1 MGAAPDEID
10 DEIRTAEVIGSLSL
24 ATDLAMGFPFEH
36 GLHSTLLADRIAARL
51 DLDATTRRD
60 IFFGCLLFYAGC
72 TTDAEIAAQ
81 KFRPGALL
89 EHFTPVVF
97 GSPPETAR
105 GIIRALGNP
114 SRGAVGQLVGGVA
127 RLPGAARGHRVH
139 ITSMCEVAEMLAER
153 LAVPSGVPPLF
164 RDFTARWDGRGES
177 HLAGGELP
185 VPLRV
190 IHVARDVAFQRV
202 VGGPDHALDVVGQ
215 RAGKA
220 FDPDVVATL
229 SSDLLGPEPEGS
241 VWHETLA
248 IEPAPQLVLR
258 GPEID
263 RALEAIGAFAD
274 LISPCFTS
282 HCLTVAA
289 LASQAAADRGLPADQ
304 VAAVHRAGLLHD
316 VGRVAVGT
324 DVWIKPGPLTADE
337 WEHVRL
343 HAHHTE
349 RVLAP
354 SPRLATLGVVAGAH
368 HERLDGSGYHRGS
381 TAQSLGAA
389 ARLVAGADAYRTAVE
404 PRPHRAARSPA
415 EAAAHV
421 AELARN
427 GLLDAGSVGAV
438 LDAAGQA
445 VPHIAGP
452 AGLTDRETEV
462 VVLVAQGLATKQ
474 IAHRLGISA
483 KTADRHIQNSYAKM
497 GVSTR
502 ASATLFAMQHGLD
515 AWGGLPMSLSSRRS

>member
-1 MGAAPDEID
+1 M
-10 DEIRTAEVIGSLSL
+10 IGSLSL

-36 GLHSTLLADRIAARL
+36 GLHSTLLADRIATRL
-51 DLDATTRRD
+51 DLDAETRRTV
-60 IFFGCLLFYAGC
+60 FFGCLLFYAGC

-114 SRGAVGQLVGGVA
+114 SRGTVGRLAGGVA
-127 RLPGAARGHRVH
+127 RLPGAARGHRAH

-177 HLAGGELP
+177 QLAGRELP
-185 VPLRV
+185 IPLRV
-190 IHVARDVAFQRV
+190 VHVARDVAFQREL
-202 VGGPDHALDVVGQ
+202 GGPDYALDVVRQ

-220 FDPDVVATL
+220 FDPDVVATV
-229 SSDLLGPEPEGS
+229 SPELLGPEPEGS

-248 IEPAPQLVLR
+248 LEPAPQLVLR

-263 RALEAIGAFAD
+263 HALEAVGAFAD
-274 LISPCFTS
+274 LISACFTS
-282 HCLTVAA
+282 HSATVAA
-289 LASQAAADRGLPADQ
+289 LASQAATARGLPASK
-304 VAAVHRAGLLHD
+304 VANVYRAGLLHD
-316 VGRVAVGT
+316 LGRVAVAT
-324 DVWIKPGPLTADE
+324 HIWIKPGPLTADE

-354 SPRLATLGVVAGAH
+354 SPQLAALGAVAGAH

-381 TAQSLGAA
+381 TAQSLTAA
-389 ARLVAGADAYRTAVE
+389 ARLVAAADAYRTAVE

-415 EAAAHV
+415 DAAAHV
-421 AELARN
+421 AELAGT

-438 LDAAGQA
+438 LDVAGQA
-445 VPHIAGP
+445 LPRIPGP

-515 AWGGLPMSLSSRRS
+515 AWGDLPMSPPSRRS

>member
-1 MGAAPDEID
+1 MGAPANGTQ

-72 TTDAEIAAQ
+72 TTDAEIAAL

-105 GIIRALGNP
+105 GIVRALGNP
-114 SRGAVGQLVGGVA
+114 ARSGVGQVVGGIA
-127 RLPGAARGHRVH
+127 RLPGAARGHRAH
-139 ITSMCEVAEMLAER
+139 ITSMCEVGEMLAER

-164 RDFTARWDGRGES
+164 RDFTARWDGRGAS
-177 HLAGGELP
+177 QLAGSELP
-185 VPLRV
+185 LPLRV

-202 VGGPDHALDVVGQ
+202 VGGPDHALEVVRE
-215 RAGKA
+215 RAGRA

-229 SSDLLGPEPEGS
+229 STDLLGPEPEGS
-241 VWHETLA
+241 VWLETLA
-248 IEPAPQLVLR
+248 LEPAPELVMS
-258 GPEID
+258 GPAID
-263 RALEAIGAFAD
+263 RALAALGSFAD
-274 LISPCFTS
+274 LIAPCFTS
-282 HCLTVAA
+282 HCATVAD
-289 LASQAAADRGLPADQ
+289 LASQAAAARGLPAEQ
-304 VAAVHRAGLLHD
+304 VAAAHRAGLLHD
-316 VGRVAVGT
+316 LGRVAVAT
-324 DVWIKPGPLTADE
+324 HVWIKPGPLTADE

-354 SPRLATLGVVAGAH
+354 SPRLAALGAIAGAH
-368 HERLDGSGYHRGS
+368 HERLDGSGYHRG
-381 TAQSLGAA
+381 TGAPSLGAP
-389 ARLVAGADAYRTAVE
+389 ARLVAAADAYRTAVE
-404 PRPHRAARSPA
+404 PRPHRDARAPA
-415 EAAAHV
+415 EAARHV
-421 AELARN
+421 AELARAH
-427 GLLDAGSVGAV
+427 LLDGPSVASV
-438 LDAAGQA
+438 LDVAGQVA
-445 VPHIAGP
+445 PRIPGP
-452 AGLTDRETEV
+452 AGLTERETEV
-462 VVLVAQGLATKQ
+462 VVLVARGLATKQ

-483 KTADRHIQNSYAKM
+483 KTADRHIQNAYLKM

-515 AWGGLPMSLSSRRS
+515 AWGELPMSP